1 MRRLEGWKGRSHLRP
16 AQGQSWREMSPVVV
30 AVWLLVLVIGC
41 GSDAPTVAPVDSV
54 EPTEVPATVQLPLES
69 PVALTATPSDSGEP
83 TEVPATVQLTQESP
97 VAPTATP
104 AISVEPTEVPAT
116 VQLTQESPV
125 APTVTPAGSVESVEV
140 PDTDALSQES
150 AAQSASVSI
159 IFGRAIMSPN
169 GRVTLFYVTND
180 TSDEA
185 NGAVVID
192 SASITS
198 SDGRTWQADG
208 YGELRKWASLT
219 LGWLTFSVPDGAG
232 GQLRVTV
239 NSAQSGAGPL
249 TGPWRGVEQLDG
261 LIARDDIS
269 ASIIVESGL
278 CVTAGDGAIG
288 FHRMA
293 CGSEFV
299 DPHPIR
305 RAAREATAVQ
315 DGTVVES
322 PNYHK
327 GLDGPPGYAEK
338 VAELERLN
346 GEDVLDPG
354 PPVNAGTASE
364 NTPVTPSP
372 RPTPAEPSTPPTRSP
387 VNLDE
392 QPYLGEPS
400 LFFVLCTP
408 WHIPLNVKIDNVDA
422 PELYS
427 SPPSTSTRCV
437 LP

>member
-1 MRRLEGWKGRSHLRP
+1 
-16 AQGQSWREMSPVVV
+16 
-30 AVWLLVLVIGC
+30 
-41 GSDAPTVAPVDSV
+41 
-54 EPTEVPATVQLPLES
+54 
-69 PVALTATPSDSGEP
+69 
-83 TEVPATVQLTQESP
+83 
-97 VAPTATP
+97 
-104 AISVEPTEVPAT
+104 
-116 VQLTQESPV
+116 
-125 APTVTPAGSVESVEV
+125 
-140 PDTDALSQES
+140 
-150 AAQSASVSI
+150 
-159 IFGRAIMSPN
+159 MSPN
-169 GRVTLFYVTND
+169 GRVTLFYVTKD

-185 NGAVVID
+185 KGAVVID

-198 SDGRTWQADG
+198 SDGRTWLADG
-208 YGELRKWASLT
+208 YGELRNWDSLT

-232 GQLRVTV
+232 GQLSVTV

-249 TGPWRGVEQLDG
+249 AGPWRGVEQLDG

-327 GLDGPPGYAEK
+327 GLEGPPGYAEK
-338 VAELERLN
+338 VAEIERLY
-346 GEDVLDPG
+346 GDDVLDPG
-354 PPVNAGTASE
+354 PPVNAGAASE

-372 RPTPAEPSTPPTRSP
+372 MPTPAQPSTPPTRSP

-408 WHIPLNVKIDNVDA
+408 WHIPLNVKIDNVDT